1 MASKD
6 RTRTIGDEIRRLASE
21 KGASATFVEHLVEFF
36 HSKQVPLTDPVEPY
50 WLALEEAFSLEESV
64 RRNTTRARE
73 NLVRL
78 QDCLRLVG
86 ATYQQQLNQLRRVR
100 ESLDAQTRIARE
112 GTDKLRELSRGK
124 GSERRATTAAPTR
137 AVVLVPGPRDLQ

>member
-1 MASKD
+1 MSASRD
-6 RTRTIGDEIRRLASE
+6 RTPTIGDEIRRLASE
-21 KGASATFVEHLVEFF
+21 TGASASFVEHLVEFF
-36 HSKQVPLTDPVEPY
+36 HSKQISLHDPVEPY
-50 WLALEEAFSLEESV
+50 GVALEEAFSLEETV

-100 ESLDAQTRIARE
+100 ESLDNQTRIAKE
-112 GTDKLRELSRGK
+112 GTERLRDISRK
-124 GSERRATTAAPTR
+124 GGERRSGAAAR
-137 AVVLVPGPRDLQ
+137 GVVMVPGPSDLQ